1 MIIEETRNCLLLSG
15 AGVFHQLFGGGL
27 TIMSVYLTMVSLDIL
42 TGYAGAL
49 KYHSWQSSINFEGL
63 FTKFGALMTIVAAAA
78 LDKVAP
84 VLGIQLPVNIALI
97 WTGLLCAYE
106 FGSVLENASL
116 LGVKIDWL
124 MKWLAVFEEKLDGK
138 DEKGGER
145 NGE

>member
-1 MIIEETRNCLLLSG
+1 MTELLSNG
-15 AGVFHQLFGGGL
+15 LAVFHQIFGGGL
-27 TIMSVYLTMVSLDIL
+27 TIMSIYLTMVMLDIV
-42 TGYAGAL
+42 TGYASAL
-49 KYHSWQSSINFEGL
+49 KYHSWQSGINFEGL

-138 DEKGGER
+138 EDNGSEQDGE
-145 NGE
+145 